1 MDKRLLPHRD
11 YYLIDSKGHS
21 RFVLRILIILSH
33 RSPQTRRVSASSLEA
48 ADETRE
54 GRKGPPLRQ
63 TARALAS
70 SLNASVATVGAFS
83 TVGFL
88 PMFHGPTCQ
97 LKPPSISLRNPPATV
112 SGPDP
117 ARQGS
122 LIPKDIPG
130 SFCEF

>member
-63 TARALAS
+63 TARGPAI
-70 SLNASVATVGAFS
+70 SLNAPVATVGAFP

-88 PMFHGPTCQ
+88 PVFH
-97 LKPPSISLRNPPATV
+97 RPAVNGTRPRSGSRDPV
-112 SGPDP
+112 ASRPGPDL
-117 ARQGS
+117 AH
-122 LIPKDIPG
+122 
-130 SFCEF
+130 